1 MNKTAERI
9 GMVKTNYANSHGLVN
24 SENRSCAFD
33 IAVLCEHAMNNPE
46 FRKIV
51 SCRAYETEI
60 AYSKDPIEQTNSFI
74 QKPENSGVE
83 DEVEEGVDRDLDS
96 N

>member
-1 MNKTAERI
+1 
-9 GMVKTNYANSHGLVN
+9 
-24 SENRSCAFD
+24 
-33 IAVLCEHAMNNPE
+33 MNNPE

-60 AYSKDPIEQTNSFI
+60 AYSKDPIEQTNSSI